1 MSVRITNDG
10 AVRTVTIDRP
20 DCRNAVDP
28 ATADLLRQ
36 AFADFDADD
45 SAAVAV
51 LTGASGHFCAG
62 FDLKAVGAGN
72 ER

>member
-28 ATADLLRQ
+28 ATADLLPE
-36 AFADFDADD
+36 AFADFDANATQPSEDKVF
-45 SAAVAV
+45 A
-51 LTGASGHFCAG
+51 
-62 FDLKAVGAGN
+62 
-72 ER
+72 

>member
-36 AFADFDADD
+36 AFTDFDADD
-45 SAAVAV
+45 SAAIAVA
-51 LTGASGHFCAG
+51 FQAG
-62 FDLKAVGAGN
+62 DRGGRRLCGCG
-72 ER
+72 RP

>member
-28 ATADLLRQ
+28 VDVRNAI
-36 AFADFDADD
+36 DA
-45 SAAVAV
+45 
-51 LTGASGHFCAG
+51 C
-62 FDLKAVGAGN
+62 
-72 ER
+72 